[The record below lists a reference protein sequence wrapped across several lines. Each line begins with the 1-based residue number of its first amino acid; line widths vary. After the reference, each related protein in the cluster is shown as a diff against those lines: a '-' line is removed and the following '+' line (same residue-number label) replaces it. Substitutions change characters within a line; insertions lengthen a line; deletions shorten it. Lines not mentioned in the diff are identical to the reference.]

1 MNVLITPNDISL
13 FTNIGQI
20 NSINTKQKS
29 IIIEN
34 GYYRLF
40 EILVNLNQIENTQF
54 ELSSFTDSFECIFSR
69 TVYTIDFQKH
79 IIHMM

>member
-40 EILVNLNQIENTQF
+40 EILVNLNQMENTQF
-54 ELSSFTDSFECIFSR
+54 ELSSFTDSFACIFSR
-69 TVYTIDFQKH
+69 TVYNIDFQKH

>member
-40 EILVNLNQIENTQF
+40 EILVNLNQMGNTQF
-54 ELSSFTDSFECIFSR
+54 ELSSFTDSFECIFIR
-69 TVYTIDFQKH
+69 TVYNIDFQKH

>member
-40 EILVNLNQIENTQF
+40 EILVNLNQMENTQF
-54 ELSSFTDSFECIFSR
+54 ELSSFTDSFECIFIR